1 MRQTFDVKLFGSLLA
16 VREALPYLTER
27 ASVTFTSGL
36 LARKYSSGGLLKST
50 VNAALEAAA
59 KNLAKELAP
68 RRVNVVSPGV
78 VDTEL
83 WGEAGSAA
91 RQATLARIGQAL
103 PVGRV
108 GQPPELAQAYLLAMT
123 NGFISGSVLDVE
135 GGALL

>member
-16 VREALPYLTER
+16 LREALPYLAER

-36 LARKYSSGGLLKST
+36 LARKFSSGGLLKST

-59 KNLAKELAP
+59 RIWPGAGAAP
-68 RRVNVVSPGV
+68 RQRGQPRRGGHRAMGRGRLGRASGDAGPHRPGP
-78 VDTEL
+78 
-83 WGEAGSAA
+83 
-91 RQATLARIGQAL
+91 

-108 GQPPELAQAYLLAMT
+108 GQPWELAQAYLLAMA
-123 NGFISGSVLDVE
+123 NGFITGAVLDVE